1 MKKIT
6 RKHFFKGLALGTLS
20 LPFLI
25 RGVGGKSEAQG
36 TSNAN
41 ISSEKQYRWKMT
53 TTWPPNFPVLGEGCQ
68 LFADLVN
75 RMSNGRMEIRVF
87 GGGELVP
94 ALEAFGAVQ
103 SGVAEIGSG
112 AAYYWAGKSSATQFF
127 ASLPFGMNAQQLNAW
142 MLCAGGLTLWRE
154 LYSDFGLYPI
164 PGGNTG
170 VQMGGWFNREINSLA
185 DLKGLKMRMPGL
197 GGKVL
202 ERAGGAPVLLAGGDL
217 YTGLERGV
225 IDAAEW
231 IGPYH
236 DYKMG
241 FHEIARYYY
250 APGWHETGS
259 ALEFFV
265 NKNKFDELAPDL
277 QAIIESAAHHT
288 NLWILSEFEYQNAI
302 YLEIIQRETKVQ
314 LRQYPVEVLTQLRKY
329 SVEML
334 EELADAD
341 PFTRKVYD
349 SYRSFQRKA
358 GVWAEWSEK
367 AYYNNIMTETKGPE
381 RKTTAPE
388 KEAG

>member
-1 MKKIT
+1 MKQIS
-6 RKHFFKGLALGTLS
+6 RKNFFKGLALGTLS

-25 RGVGGKSEAQG
+25 RGLSGNSQTATGNT
-36 TSNAN
+36 TSARP
-41 ISSEKQYRWKMT
+41 SKQYRWKMT

-75 RMSNGRMEIRVF
+75 RMSDGRMEIKVY

-103 SGVAEIGSG
+103 SGVAEMGSG
-112 AAYYWAGKSSATQFF
+112 AAYYWAGKSPATQFF

-142 MLCAGGLTLWRE
+142 MLCSDGLQLWRE
-154 LYSDFGLYPI
+154 LYADFGLYPI

-170 VQMGGWFNREINSLA
+170 VQMGGWFNREINSVK

-202 ERAGGAPVLLAGGDL
+202 ERAGGTPVLLAGGDL

-265 NKNKFDELAPDL
+265 NKKQFDALESDL
-277 QAIIESAAHHT
+277 QAIIESAAMHT

-302 YLEIIQRETKVQ
+302 YLEKIRNEARVQ
-314 LRQYPVEVLTQLRKY
+314 IRNYPAEVLQQLRKH
-329 SVEML
+329 SKELL
-334 EELADAD
+334 EELAEAD

-349 SYRSFQRKA
+349 SYRSFQRRAA
-358 GVWAEWSEK
+358 GWSELSEK
-367 AYYNNIMTETKGPE
+367 AYYNQLMPETSDRETRRAKPG
-381 RKTTAPE
+381 T
-388 KEAG
+388 EAG